1 MTNLLSQIALK
12 FAGRLR
18 FPYLFMLAAGL
29 FLLDF
34 FVPDP
39 FPFVDEVLLG
49 LLTLLLGSL
58 RKHRRRLTPDDPGS
72 KPRQPRS

>member
-1 MTNLLSQIALK
+1 MTNPVSQIVLK

-18 FPYLFMLAAGL
+18 FPYLFMLSAGL

-49 LLTLLLGSL
+49 LLTLLLGSV
-58 RKHRRRLTPDDPGS
+58 RKRRKQLTPDAPGS